1 MITVEIYLFLA
12 AVVAGAFI
20 YIFLDLDNRLYGN
33 LFAAGFG
40 GILSALLALWSFN
53 ENVVNLT
60 AVPGASVAVE
70 YYNETAV
77 LQNVTTTHT
86 YLSHAAPIVDP
97 ALGYFWVLVAV
108 FMAFLFG
115 YFIFEIVQ
123 ESRQPDDEE
132 AYE

>member
-53 ENVVNLT
+53 ENTVSLT
-60 AVPGASVAVE
+60 AVPGASVTVE
-70 YYNETAV
+70 HYINET

-86 YLSHAAPIVDP
+86 YLTHAAPIIDP